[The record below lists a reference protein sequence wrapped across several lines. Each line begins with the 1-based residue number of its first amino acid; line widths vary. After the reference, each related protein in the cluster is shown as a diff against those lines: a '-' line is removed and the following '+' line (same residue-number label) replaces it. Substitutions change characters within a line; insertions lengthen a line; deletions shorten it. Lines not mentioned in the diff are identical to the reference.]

1 VALGQFVGQFVLAIW
16 TLNELTQILASFFLT
31 LKWALERRKKKCQ
44 WAVGLV
50 ESLVT
55 PNSKDYKNSSH

>member
-31 LKWALERRKKKCQ
+31 LKWALERRRKKMSM
-44 WAVGLV
+44 GRGFG
-50 ESLVT
+50 
-55 PNSKDYKNSSH
+55 